1 MRPDYMIV
9 YMKENNSFFR
19 QDYIFGETAARN
31 EANRLYKEGFVY
43 VELLKR
49 AVGRRGGFDRVK
61 KVDRRK

>member
-1 MRPDYMIV
+1 MKPDYMIV
-9 YMKENNSFFR
+9 YMKDNNSFFR
-19 QDYIFGETAARN
+19 QDYIFGETARN